1 MVSPY
6 TTKKVGHGCM
16 KVGQILKDVY
26 IYIYIY
32 TFDNGRV
39 DALLL
44 VSKINK
50 FFVSFELDQRGA

>member
-1 MVSPY
+1 
-6 TTKKVGHGCM
+6 M